1 MQSITLMSTTDVFIF
16 YHGPITMFLSLTL
29 KRYFPNQY
37 RNGKNMFKVNNK
49 DSIIMTILLV
59 AANEDTL

>member
-1 MQSITLMSTTDVFIF
+1 
-16 YHGPITMFLSLTL
+16 MFLSLTL